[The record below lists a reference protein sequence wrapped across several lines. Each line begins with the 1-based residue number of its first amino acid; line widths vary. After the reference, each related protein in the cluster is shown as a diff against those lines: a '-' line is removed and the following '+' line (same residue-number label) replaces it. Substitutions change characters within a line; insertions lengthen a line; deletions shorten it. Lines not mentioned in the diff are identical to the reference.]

1 MSKPTGITKETY
13 RRFLIDSGDVRV
25 AYTNEASP
33 GTLLSATRGG
43 NEFTIETELREMPV
57 DGAPGPVKG
66 DKRIIK
72 VTAKLKV
79 NCIEHS
85 PDIWSKALPGSV
97 TTEETGYTEISR
109 SADIATSDYLT
120 NVAIRG
126 VVTGAGIDG
135 EYAILMIKN
144 ALCTG
149 NFEVKMADKD
159 EAVVALEFTGHFD
172 PDDLDAEPW
181 LLRHPNEAMTTEGA

>member
-1 MSKPTGITKETY
+1 MAKPTGIDTQTY
-13 RRFLIDSGDVRV
+13 RKFLIDSGDVRIG
-25 AYTNEASP
+25 YTSQASP

-43 NEFTIETELREMPV
+43 NVFTIEQEIREMPV

-72 VTAKLKV
+72 VMAKLKC
-79 NCIEHS
+79 NCIEHT
-85 PDIWSKALPGSV
+85 PDIWSMALPGSV
-97 TTEETGYTEISR
+97 TTEEAEYTEISR
-109 SADIATSDYLT
+109 SADISASDYLT

-144 ALCTG
+144 ALCVG
-149 NFEVKMADKD
+149 NFEVSMADKD

-172 PDDLDAEPW
+172 PEDLDAEPW
-181 LLRHPNEAMTTEGA
+181 LLRYPGEALTTEGA